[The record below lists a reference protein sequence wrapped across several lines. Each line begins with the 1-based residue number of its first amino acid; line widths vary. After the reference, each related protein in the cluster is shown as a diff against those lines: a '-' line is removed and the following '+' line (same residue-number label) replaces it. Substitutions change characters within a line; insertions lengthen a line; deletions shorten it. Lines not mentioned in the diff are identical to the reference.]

1 MAIKAAYPGGV
12 PQNVTVSSDEE
23 GPQEE
28 HDHEPPS
35 DEEYNVSPLEL
46 FFDLVFVFAFTQVTA
61 LLAEDLTWV
70 GLVRGTALLLVVWWA
85 WVGYSWLTNAVR
97 VDDIIPARIVVFGA
111 MGAGLVMALA
121 IPRAFNDDGV
131 LFGFAV
137 FAVTGLFVLLYLV
150 ATRDR
155 PEMHR
160 AVVLLA
166 PGVLLGPILL
176 IIAGFIDPGPVRAT
190 LWTVALIVTLGAP
203 FVSGTQGWYIRP
215 GHFAERHGLIIII
228 ALGESLVALGL
239 SASDEQQTFTVVTA
253 SLMGLAL
260 VACLWWIYFDVVS
273 RVAEMV
279 LARLEGS
286 ERNAV
291 ARDVYS
297 YIHFFMIL
305 GIVLVAL
312 GLKKSL
318 LGVDKPLAVV
328 ASVGL
333 FGGAALYLL
342 GHMTARLRLMGG
354 INPWRLALTIM
365 LLCLI
370 PVGTQIPAYVSVS
383 LLLVLLVA
391 GIGQALYAYREQRHR
406 IRYHTH

>member
-35 DEEYNVSPLEL
+35 DDEYNVSPLEL

>member
-1 MAIKAAYPGGV
+1 M
-12 PQNVTVSSDEE
+12 TVSSDEE

-35 DEEYNVSPLEL
+35 DDEYNVSPLEL

-70 GLVRGTALLLVVWWA
+70 GLVRGTALLLVVWLA

-239 SASDEQQTFTVVTA
+239 SASEEQQTFTVVTA

-391 GIGQALYAYREQRHR
+391 GIGQALYAYREQRHS
-406 IRYHTH
+406 IRYPTH

>member
-1 MAIKAAYPGGV
+1 
-12 PQNVTVSSDEE
+12 VTVSSDEE

-35 DEEYNVSPLEL
+35 DDEYNVSPLEL

-166 PGVLLGPILL
+166 PGGLLGPILL

-239 SASDEQQTFTVVTA
+239 SASEEQQTFTVVTA

>member
-1 MAIKAAYPGGV
+1 M
-12 PQNVTVSSDEE
+12 TVSSDEE

-35 DEEYNVSPLEL
+35 DDEYNVSPLEL

>member
-1 MAIKAAYPGGV
+1 M
-12 PQNVTVSSDEE
+12 TVSSDEE

-239 SASDEQQTFTVVTA
+239 SASEEQQTFTVVTA

>member
-35 DEEYNVSPLEL
+35 DDEYNVSPLEL

-239 SASDEQQTFTVVTA
+239 SASEEQQTFTVVTA

>member
-1 MAIKAAYPGGV
+1 M
-12 PQNVTVSSDEE
+12 TVSSDEE

-35 DEEYNVSPLEL
+35 DDEYNVSPLEL

-239 SASDEQQTFTVVTA
+239 SASEEQQTFTVVTA

-391 GIGQALYAYREQRHR
+391 GIGQALYAYREQRHS
-406 IRYHTH
+406 IRYPTH

>member
-1 MAIKAAYPGGV
+1 M
-12 PQNVTVSSDEE
+12 TVSSDEE

-35 DEEYNVSPLEL
+35 DDEYNVSPLEL

-239 SASDEQQTFTVVTA
+239 SASEEQQTFTVVTA

>member
-1 MAIKAAYPGGV
+1 M
-12 PQNVTVSSDEE
+12 TVSSDEE